1 MIFART
7 DRLILRKAREE
18 DVEPLLLSWS
28 DPDMTRYTG
37 LRPNIRQFLA
47 GMIAD
52 LQRKNPGDTE
62 PGGPWY
68 QYVVQRAAAG
78 ALVGDVGVGLGVPGE
93 RPVAPGSALRPAHH
107 RQGQVSTQR
116 LVGQR

>member
-52 LQRKNPGDTE
+52 MQRKNPGDTE

-68 QYVVQRAAAG
+68 QYVVERAADVVP
-78 ALVGDVGVGLGVPGE
+78 VGDVRSEERRVGKE
-93 RPVAPGSALRPAHH
+93 C
-107 RQGQVSTQR
+107 VSR
-116 LVGQR
+116 CRSGLWRYH

>member
-37 LRPNIRQFLA
+37 LPPNIRQFLA

-52 LQRKNPGDTE
+52 MQRKNPGDTE

-68 QYVVQRAAAG
+68 QSVVEGAAAG
-78 ALVGDVGVGLGVPGE
+78 VLVGSAGVGFGGKRERLSGGQNGVHTDKSRRTPD
-93 RPVAPGSALRPAHH
+93 P
-107 RQGQVSTQR
+107 
-116 LVGQR
+116 